1 MAAKKGSAAWIES
14 LQEKSAQFSQH
25 AWFHPALLLLWI
37 GIGTIVRFTHL
48 TAKPP
53 WTDEFAT
60 LVFSL
65 GHSFATVP
73 PDRPISLAALM
84 QPLQLPPADAAGV
97 WRYLLSED
105 VHPPFYFVLANAW
118 MRWFSA
124 DSGWVSLGL
133 ARSLPAWFGVASI
146 PAMFG
151 LSWLLLRSRLV
162 CQLAAA
168 MMALSPF
175 GVYLAQEARHYT
187 LGILWVIASL
197 SCLVVA
203 VRRLQ
208 RRRGLAIGT
217 MLIWIVVNGLG
228 IATHYFFM
236 ISLTAMAIA
245 LVVFAFRQVVN
256 RRTAIQQAAEFRQAF
271 TPLRVGSSRALLLTA
286 PWRRLYWVMLGTAIA
301 GAVWLPILREVRS
314 RDITQWIQNNQPF
327 NWLDL
332 VNPIAQSIATW
343 TTMLVLL
350 PLESDQLGVAIAAG
364 VVMVGFILWAVPQFY
379 WGLRLQWS
387 DPQTGWIVQVI
398 GSVVLGA
405 IALFFLV
412 SYGFR
417 TDLTRGARYNFVYF
431 PAVVLLLGV
440 SLAGLWQVSSSR
452 SSNKL
457 LDRGSLDRGKVAV
470 LVILLFALLSDFTIV
485 NNFGYRKYYR
495 PDVIVPW
502 IQSRSPNPVLIATT
516 HQTLVQTGEMMGLG
530 WQFLAAP
537 ADPPQFLLAHERQT
551 PCKTHCASTIALQQ
565 AIAQTPTPIE
575 LWLVNFHAPIDL
587 AALGDRCVLDAEPHP
602 YASGYSYQHY
612 RCAQRLI
619 SLKISF
625 RETAIKSASSPVG

>member
-1 MAAKKGSAAWIES
+1 MAAKPTGSGALAVS
-14 LQEKSAQFSQH
+14 LQEKINQVSQH

-37 GIGTIVRFTHL
+37 GIGTLVRFTHL

-65 GHSFATVP
+65 GHSFETVP
-73 PDRPISLAALM
+73 SDRPIALEALM

-124 DSGWVSLGL
+124 DSGLVSLGL

-151 LSWLLLRSRLV
+151 LSWLLLRSIVV
-162 CQLAAA
+162 CQLATA
-168 MMALSPF
+168 MIALSPF

-197 SCLVVA
+197 SCLILA

-208 RRRGLAIGT
+208 RRRVPAIGV

-236 ISLTAMAIA
+236 ISLTAMTIA
-245 LVVFAFRQVVN
+245 LAVFAFRQVAS
-256 RRTAIQQAAEFRQAF
+256 RRVALEQTATFRQAF
-271 TPLRVGSSRALLLTA
+271 VNSPVRSSRTLLLTA
-286 PWRRLYWVMLGTAIA
+286 PWRRIYFVMLGTAIA
-301 GAVWLPILREVRS
+301 GAVWLPILTEVRS
-314 RDITQWIQNNQPF
+314 RDITQWIQNSQPF

-332 VNPIAQSIATW
+332 INPIVQSIATW

-364 VVMVGFILWAVPQFY
+364 VVMIAFIVWAIPQLY
-379 WGLRLQWS
+379 RGLRMQWI

-398 GSVVLGA
+398 ASVVLGA
-405 IALFFLV
+405 IALFFLA

-440 SLAGLWQVSSSR
+440 SLAGLWDSSRRQSSSSR
-452 SSNKL
+452 TSHKL
-457 LDRGSLDRGKVAV
+457 IDRSKIAV

-485 NNFGYRKYYR
+485 NNLGYRKYYR

-502 IQSRSPNPVLIATT
+502 IQSRSPNPALIATT

-530 WQFLAAP
+530 WQFLAA
-537 ADPPQFLLAHERQT
+537 ANPPQFLLAHERQN
-551 PCKTHCASTIALQQ
+551 PCKSTCAATIALHQ
-565 AIAQTPTPIE
+565 AIDQTPNAID
-575 LWLVNFHAPIDL
+575 LWLVNFHAPAGL
-587 AALGDRCVLDAEPHP
+587 GAPSAEFGDRCVLDAQPHP
-602 YASGYSYQHY
+602 YVSGYSYQHY
-612 RCAQRLI
+612 RCSQ
-619 SLKISF
+619 
-625 RETAIKSASSPVG
+625 KSPTP